1 MSEKDN
7 RKNSRQIHL
16 RVTPEVWEEISTLYK
31 RTQMTEDPER
41 FLTFNEWATQMLR
54 WGHVEQI
61 VVAIDPISI
70 RKTLGEIGNNINQ
83 IAHVANATQSFS
95 EPQARQLQEQFA
107 KLWDFFLLLNDDY
120 NDIKKARK

>member
-7 RKNSRQIHL
+7 RRNSRQIHL
-16 RVTPEVWEEISTLYK
+16 RVTPEVWEEIQSLYK

-70 RKTLGEIGNNINQ
+70 RKPLGEIGNNINQ
-83 IAHVANATQSFS
+83 IARVANTTQSFS
-95 EPQARQLQEQFA
+95 EPQARHLQEQFA

-120 NDIKKARK
+120 NDIKNGRK

>member
-7 RKNSRQIHL
+7 RRNSRQIHL
-16 RVTPEVWEEISTLYK
+16 RVTPEVWQEIQELYK

-41 FLTFNEWATQMLR
+41 ALTFNEWATQMLR

-95 EPQARQLQEQFA
+95 EPQARQLQEQFGR
-107 KLWDFFLLLNDDY
+107 LWDFFLLLNDDY
-120 NDIKKARK
+120 NDIKATRK